1 MSLIIATGSNLGNRL
16 EHLQC
21 AKEELA
27 KFFDLIA
34 ESKVFESDAVDYIDQ
49 PGFYNQTLEFK
60 IPNSKPTV
68 VLTKL
73 LEIEKEFGRVRDIDK
88 GPRTIDID
96 IIFWGT
102 ENINEPGLTVPHPSW
117 QDRSFVVRPLQQLP
131 FFQTLEKCFKIPTT
145 FVVEAKPIN

>member
-60 IPNSKPTV
+60 IPNSKPTD

-73 LEIEKEFGRVRDIDK
+73 LEIEKKFGRVRDIDK